1 MATLEIAKTHALSHK
16 NAKEAAERIAEDLNA
31 RFDLEY
37 CWNGDVIEFER
48 PGLTGR
54 LHVGK
59 REVRLDCELGFL
71 LSMLKPKIEDVVHR
85 DFDKYFGKAKA
96 KNSRP

>member
-1 MATLEIAKTHALSHK
+1 MATLEIAKTHALTHK
-16 NAKEAAERIAEDLNA
+16 GAKQAAEKIAEDLNQ

-37 CWNGDVIEFER
+37 SWNGDVIEFER

-59 REVRLDCELGFL
+59 TEVRLDCELGFL

-85 DFDKYFGKAKA
+85 DFDKFFGKPRAK
-96 KNSRP
+96 K

>member
-1 MATLEIAKTHALSHK
+1 MATLEIAKTHSLSHK
-16 NAKEAAERIAEDLNA
+16 AAKEAAEKIAEDLNE

-85 DFDKYFGKAKA
+85 DFDKFFGKARTK
-96 KNSRP
+96 K

>member
-1 MATLEIAKTHALSHK
+1 MATLEIAKTHTLTHK
-16 NAKEAAERIAEDLNA
+16 GAKEAAEKIAEDLNE

-37 CWNGDVIEFER
+37 CWNGDAIEFER

-85 DFDKYFGKAKA
+85 DFDKYFGKAKP
-96 KNSRP
+96 KK

>member
-16 NAKEAAERIAEDLNA
+16 DAKEAAEKIAEDLNK

-37 CWNGDVIEFER
+37 CCNGDAIEFER
-48 PGLTGR
+48 PGLTGQ

-59 REVRLDCELGFL
+59 KEVRLNCELGFL

-85 DFDKYFGKAKA
+85 DFDKFFGKARSK
-96 KNSRP
+96 K